1 LFRRGSAPLPV
12 PFHRVPFA
20 KDYRPPV
27 AELPGEVPESKAG
40 KPAKQTIMGPQFITD
55 FGWKLYVEKLAAD
68 RSALIQLNSMPSG
81 MMVALWPEGSEG
93 RRIEEGLLVLYH
105 FIVTYIQ
112 DANTRVNGSHKSLRK
127 AIRPE

>member
-1 LFRRGSAPLPV
+1 MA
-12 PFHRVPFA
+12 
-20 KDYRPPV
+20 
-27 AELPGEVPESKAG
+27 
-40 KPAKQTIMGPQFITD
+40 PQFIAD
-55 FGWKLYVEKLAAD
+55 FGWKSYIEKLVAD
-68 RSALIQLNSMPSG
+68 RSVLIQLNSMPSD

-93 RRIEEGLLVLYH
+93 RRIEEGLLILYN